1 MKKEV
6 AFKKLSDCGVV
17 AVIRAQ
23 SDTQLQDIA
32 KALIEGGVIGIEVTM
47 STPKAISGIEKLV
60 DLLGDQCV
68 VGVGTVLDAGTC
80 ASAIHAGAEF
90 VVSPILDTAVIET
103 TRRLGKIS
111 VPGAY
116 SPTEIFTAHS
126 AGADVV
132 KIYPANLSG
141 PGYVKDLLAPMPF
154 LRLMPSGGVD
164 AKNVGEWM
172 KAGAVLCGAGGSLV
186 TKDAMSKSD
195 WPAITSIAKQFT
207 DNIKAARAK

>member
-1 MKKEV
+1 MKKEL
-6 AFKKLSDCGVV
+6 ALQKLSDCGVA

-23 SDTQLQDIA
+23 SDTQLMDIA

-47 STPKAISGIEKLV
+47 STPKAVAGIGKLV
-60 DLLGDQCV
+60 DSLGDKCV
-68 VGVGTVLDAGTC
+68 VGVGTILDAGTC
-80 ASAIHAGAEF
+80 AEAIHAGAEF
-90 VVSPILDTAVIET
+90 VVSPIMDVKIIET

-111 VPGAY
+111 MPGAY

-132 KIYPANLSG
+132 KIYPGNMCG

-164 AKNVGEWM
+164 VKNVGEWL
-172 KAGAVLCGAGGSLV
+172 KAGAVMVGAGGSLV

-195 WPAITSIAKQFT
+195 WPAITAIAKQF
-207 DNIKAARAK
+207 IEAVKAARAK

>member
-6 AFKKLSDCGVV
+6 AFQKLSECGVA

-23 SDTQLQDIA
+23 SAGQLQDIA

-60 DLLGDQCV
+60 DALGDKCV
-68 VGVGTVLDAGTC
+68 VGVGTILDAGTC
-80 ASAIHAGAEF
+80 ADAIHAGAEF
-90 VVSPILDTAVIET
+90 VVSPIMDPKIIET

-111 VPGAY
+111 MPGAY
-116 SPTEIFTAHS
+116 TPTEIFTAHT

-132 KIYPANLSG
+132 KIYPGNMCG

-164 AKNVGEWM
+164 AKNVADWI
-172 KAGAVLCGAGGSLV
+172 KAGAVMVGAGSSLV
-186 TKDAMSKSD
+186 TKDAMSKGD
-195 WPAITSIAKQFT
+195 WAAIAALAKQFVE
-207 DNIKAARAK
+207 NVKAARAK